1 MDLPINKLK
10 TILKMTDNKNTNYT
24 QPTIEWFNSLE
35 NQPSTDQE
43 ILAEDLRMIFEPTN
57 IETHFK
63 QQQTEQFL
71 LFQEKNKSYGM
82 TNISGGEEVDL
93 EIPENKKEAL
103 YGLWFRMRDKLARM
117 RQLILTNS
125 DGSADESL
133 NDTLNDLSNYSN
145 ISIIVNKGEWK

>member
-10 TILKMTDNKNTNYT
+10 TILKMTDNKNYT
-24 QPTIEWFNSLE
+24 QPTIEWFNCLE

-57 IETHFK
+57 IETHFTT
-63 QQQTEQFL
+63 QQTEQFL

>member
-10 TILKMTDNKNTNYT
+10 TILKMTNNKNYTT

-57 IETHFK
+57 IETHFTT
-63 QQQTEQFL
+63 QQTEQFL

>member
-10 TILKMTDNKNTNYT
+10 TILKMTDNQNYT
-24 QPTIEWFNSLE
+24 QPTIEWFNCLE

-57 IETHFK
+57 IESHFK
-63 QQQTEQFL
+63 TQQTEQFL

>member
-10 TILKMTDNKNTNYT
+10 TILKMTNNKNYTT

-57 IETHFK
+57 IESHFK
-63 QQQTEQFL
+63 TQQTEQFL

-93 EIPENKKEAL
+93 EIAENKKEAL

>member
-10 TILKMTDNKNTNYT
+10 TILKMTNNKNYTT

-57 IETHFK
+57 IESHFK
-63 QQQTEQFL
+63 AQQTEQFL

>member
-10 TILKMTDNKNTNYT
+10 TILKMTNNKNYTT

-57 IETHFK
+57 IETHFTT
-63 QQQTEQFL
+63 QQTEQFL

-125 DGSADESL
+125 DGSANESL